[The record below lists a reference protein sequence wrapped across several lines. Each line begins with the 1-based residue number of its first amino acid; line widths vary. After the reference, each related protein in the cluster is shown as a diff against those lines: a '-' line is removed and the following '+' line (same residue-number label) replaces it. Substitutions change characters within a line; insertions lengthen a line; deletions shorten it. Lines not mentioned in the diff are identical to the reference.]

1 MDTDRIRRNCT
12 AWSRM
17 AFKPRKSRSLIIKKG
32 KITEQFQLM
41 VQGEKIPFIIGNPMK
56 CLWKWYDETLCDRTN
71 ISRIGQQVS
80 EGMRNIDKTCIPGK
94 FKAWIYQHGLLLRIA
109 WPLLLYEITVT
120 RTINKHLRKWL
131 GVPPSFGLYSRTSK
145 LQLPFTSLVEEY
157 KVGKARLVM
166 TPKDSKDEKVRGY
179 PEIVQDPQD
188 CLSISWFFSFHCW
201 FYFLTGYHKT
211 MHGVHLI
218 NIWSIL
224 LCISFTIW
232 SISRCQRS
240 SCSFILLFASR
251 ATIPEYQP
259 LGGTKALA
267 RYVILCL
274 RHRVT

>member
-12 AWSRM
+12 AWARM
-17 AFKPRKSRSLIIKKG
+17 AFKHRKSRSLIIKKG
-32 KITEQFQLM
+32 KISEQFQLM

-56 CLWKWYDETLCDRTN
+56 CRWKWCDEILCDRTN
-71 ISRIGQQVS
+71 ISRIEQVS

-94 FKAWIYQHGLLLRIA
+94 FKAWIYQLGLLPRIA

-120 RTINKHLRKWL
+120 RTINKHPRKWL

-145 LQLPFTSLVEEY
+145 LQLPFTSLVEKY

-188 CLSISWFFSFHCW
+188 CLSISWFFFHFIVDFISWLVITKQC
-201 FYFLTGYHKT
+201 
-211 MHGVHLI
+211 MAS
-218 NIWSIL
+218 IWSIL

-232 SISRCQRS
+232 SVSRCQRS
-240 SCSFILLFASR
+240 SCSFKGDLRFLGFFLSVQLF
-251 ATIPEYQP
+251 
-259 LGGTKALA
+259 
-267 RYVILCL
+267 
-274 RHRVT
+274 